1 VPNSLKKREE
11 REETVST
18 GERGEC
24 GTGYGRVLR
33 EQDRR
38 VERESGA
45 RGGGCAGV
53 GGWSFKETGRKENK
67 LDTGED
73 RTKTGMRRS
82 QSRKDC

>member
-1 VPNSLKKREE
+1 MPNSLKKREE
-11 REETVST
+11 REEKVST

-45 RGGGCAGV
+45 RGGGARGWGGGV
-53 GGWSFKETGRKENK
+53 LKRQVEK
-67 LDTGED
+67 
-73 RTKTGMRRS
+73 RTS
-82 QSRKDC
+82 